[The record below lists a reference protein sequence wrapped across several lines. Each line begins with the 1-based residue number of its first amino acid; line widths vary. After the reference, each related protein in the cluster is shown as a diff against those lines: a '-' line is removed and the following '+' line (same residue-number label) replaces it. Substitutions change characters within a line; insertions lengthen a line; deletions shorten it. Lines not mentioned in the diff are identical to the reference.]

1 MDSLDTGY
9 EICVIKGEDRGKT
22 IPLRF
27 RELHLGRKSADD
39 RESGWLHFAEPTVS
53 RHHAT
58 IVWDETRRH
67 YTLYHK
73 SRTNPTLVNG
83 RRVQFC
89 PLTHDDVVQIGL
101 LVFKVAF
108 VGTEPTVALT
118 PTRPSGMALP
128 PEPRRQAEPQQV
140 PDEDSVSSGLK
151 LVVTE
156 GPDRG
161 SIFLL
166 EKTVMFIG
174 RREGLDDLRGQN
186 GILLNDESLPREQV
200 LLAWNERERTYG
212 IFQMESS
219 LEPTYIHRA
228 DEGRAM
234 VIELASTMQN
244 LLRPDDMLR
253 MGSTAIVVAWQHQD
267 IRVDDDPEEEPEPSP
282 PPQRKG
288 FNVPSTTAVMVRV
301 LGPTPLEEEPDKSQ
315 IWPRPTSRRP
325 TDDPSRSGTGRPGR
339 YPPGGE
345 GLTAAPFPGLPPQDE
360 PPSPSRKGHNEHE
373 APEPPPRGR
382 RGHAHEEPTVPQG
395 RGRRRPEEEKPPA
408 PNSYGRRRPEEEEL
422 PAPPI
427 SPVFSRR
434 AQPQDERGS
443 GRGTANPVFPP
454 EADDSPPR
462 GRGEP
467 PDEEGPPSDSSTR
480 RRRPEF
486 TPGSTASS
494 PRGGATDP
502 EFMKNRQADAQ
513 KTAGAIRSAQGRSV
527 HAQTSRGG
535 GSADGQLAETRLAPG
550 MKLPFMREDDDL
562 PGDEMAPPPP
572 RSGSPAAPTAFR
584 RGPAPGI
591 SRMMRGAS
599 EADTP
604 PPPPPA
610 ATGPST
616 GFDPSLPPI
625 VPATLGELSRQLG
638 TFCFPGQ
645 DTGFGRSAA
654 PSAGPLSP
662 PRPPPSPSSSSG
674 SRPRPASGST
684 TGSAARRK
692 GGGPEIVTAP
702 LWHDRETLGDEPPTR
717 EGVAVRPPAGSP
729 AGPKSGTPGLP
740 KSYRPPELFVSEGD
754 EDPEPDFASGTFDWK
769 YRADYIVGFLEGSNR
784 GQRVELITR
793 DLLDGRQIPVGC
805 RGERFNEIEIDDPGV
820 VNRQALITYNQGRFS
835 LVNEARDGSIFVN
848 QISVRQR
855 EEMLLKTGDRI
866 HMGESVLIF
875 LERTVVQV
883 LSRYELIVLA
893 GVTDDRFKT
902 FDLPKE
908 VVIVGR
914 LRSCDIVLADAEVSR
929 KHLAITL
936 RGGRFYIT
944 HLSSSNPTFIN
955 GVSLPRGRDRILN
968 EGDKIQLSDH
978 TTVLFRLRPP
988 SQEQDG
994 NNDLSMPPP

>member
-9 EICVIKGEDRGKT
+9 EICVLKGEDRGKT

-108 VGTEPTVALT
+108 VGTEPTIAMVPPHST
-118 PTRPSGMALP
+118 GMALP
-128 PEPRRQAEPQQV
+128 PEPRRQAEPQEA

-166 EKTVMFIG
+166 DKTVMFIG

-228 DEGRAM
+228 DEGRVQ

-253 MGSTAIVVAWQHQD
+253 MGGTAIVVAWQYQD
-267 IRVDDDPEEEPEPSP
+267 IPVDDEPEEDLEP
-282 PPQRKG
+282 PPPRAG
-288 FNVPSTTAVMVRV
+288 FSVPSTTAVMVRV
-301 LGPTPLEEEPDKSQ
+301 IGPPTLDEGPDKSQ

-325 TDDPSRSGTGRPGR
+325 SDEPSRPGTAGGGR
-339 YPPGGE
+339 YPPAGE
-345 GLTAAPFPGLPPQDE
+345 ELAATPFPGPPLEDESPSQSRRRSPSDEPEPSVPPQ
-360 PPSPSRKGHNEHE
+360 
-373 APEPPPRGR
+373 RGR
-382 RGHAHEEPTVPQG
+382 RGHALDEPTVPQG
-395 RGRRRPEEEKPPA
+395 R
-408 PNSYGRRRPEEEEL
+408 GRRRPEEEEL

-434 AQPQDERGS
+434 PQPQDERSGS
-443 GRGTANPVFPP
+443 RGPANPLFPP
-454 EADDSPPR
+454 EEDEPSPRPPALRSR
-462 GRGEP
+462 GDRS
-467 PDEEGPPSDSSTR
+467 DEEGPPSDSSAR

-486 TPGSTASS
+486 TQAPTAAS
-494 PRGGATDP
+494 PRGGAPGP
-502 EFMKNRQADAQ
+502 EFVKSRQADAQ
-513 KTAGAIRSAQGRSV
+513 KAAGAIRSAQGRPV
-527 HAQTSRGG
+527 DPPPPRGG
-535 GSADGQLAETRLAPG
+535 GSTDGQFAETRMAPG
-550 MKLPFMREDDDL
+550 MKPPFVREEDDL
-562 PGDEMAPPPP
+562 PGEGTAPPPP
-572 RSGSPAAPTAFR
+572 RSGGPAAPTSFR

-599 EADTP
+599 DVDAPAP
-604 PPPPPA
+604 PPPSAPA
-610 ATGPST
+610 ATGSST
-616 GFDPSLPPI
+616 DFDPSLPPI

-645 DTGFGRSAA
+645 DAGFGRSTA
-654 PSAGPLSP
+654 PSAGPLPP
-662 PRPPPSPSSSSG
+662 PRPGSSSG
-674 SRPRPASGST
+674 GSSASRSRPATGGQSGPAS
-684 TGSAARRK
+684 RRK
-692 GGGPEIVTAP
+692 GGEPEVMAAP
-702 LWHDRETLGDEPPTR
+702 LWQDRASMDDEPPTR
-717 EGVAVRPPAGSP
+717 EGVAVRLPPGSP
-729 AGPKSGTPGLP
+729 TAPKSVTPGLP
-740 KSYRPPELFVSEGD
+740 KSYRPPELFLSEGED
-754 EDPEPDFASGTFDWK
+754 ELEPDFASGTFHWK
-769 YRADYIVGFLEGSNR
+769 YRADYIIGFLEGRNR

-805 RGERFNEIEIDDPGV
+805 HGERFNEIEVDDPGV
-820 VNRQALITYNQGRFS
+820 VNRQALITFNGGRFT
-835 LVNEARDGSIFVN
+835 LVNEAKDGSIFVN
-848 QISVRQR
+848 QMPVRQR

-902 FDLPKE
+902 FDLLKE

-988 SQEQDG
+988 TQEQGGDAG
-994 NNDLSMPPP
+994 LSVPPP